1 MKIAELAHMSF
12 RIIIAAFRPLAP
24 MMPPPGWVADPHM

>member
-1 MKIAELAHMSF
+1 MKIEEMAHMSF

-24 MMPPPGWVADPHM
+24 MMPPPGCVAEPHM